1 MTPHR
6 KMINHRALP
15 ISTSSLS
22 FEPVNPACGKASEVL
37 DAFLDATQENSAIA
51 MLNSAG
57 RICWKFEITQRHP
70 VDDEQSIKS

>member
-22 FEPVNPACGKASEVL
+22 FEPVNPACGKAKAVL
-37 DAFLDATQENSAIA
+37 DAAQENSAIA

-57 RICWKFEITQRHP
+57 RICSKFEITQAHP
-70 VDDEQSIKS
+70 ADGEQSIKS